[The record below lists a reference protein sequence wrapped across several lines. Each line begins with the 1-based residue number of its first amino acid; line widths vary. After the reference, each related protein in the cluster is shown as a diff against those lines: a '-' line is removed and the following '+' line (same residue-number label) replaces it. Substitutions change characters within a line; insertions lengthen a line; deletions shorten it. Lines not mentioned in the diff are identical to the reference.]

1 MALLISTLTQQLHIA
16 AARTVCG
23 IVEERLLQTGQP
35 GR

>member
-1 MALLISTLTQQLHIA
+1 MTTLTQQFHIA

-23 IVEERLLQTGQP
+23 IVEERLLRTGRP